1 MKMIRLQGE
10 DAPVWLRRS
19 IAGLLAGYV
28 LVSLYLLWRTAVLAP
43 FSDELNWALRWYQLQ
58 ADHRWAAYLLDP
70 HNINR
75 LLWTRLAV
83 ALDMG
88 ALGGTNAPLILSGA
102 IALAAMAAVLATEA
116 ARAAPQPLKLAVG
129 ALAAMLTL
137 MAGNVLDASTPIYV
151 TYTHAAIFA
160 VLAIVLSEG
169 APRSPIGWRRVGAL
183 ACAAAS
189 AFGSGAGLALWPV
202 MAWGAFRR
210 RDWTWLAVVL
220 VFGAAFVSF
229 YLDGQAHGAG
239 AATLPALHDP
249 RSAAILALS
258 FVTLPWTRVV
268 LDHAWIGGALFAT
281 AAVAI
286 ILVKGGPKAT
296 PSERIACGLMLFTL
310 GAAAMAGLGRSGYED
325 PHNVPLR
332 YSLLVAPLQVGLLM
346 LAAPYIGAF
355 WRERRRLTQNLVL
368 AVLVLVFAQN
378 AVMAVKVVQASDLIR
393 NLVVD
398 FHDGLRTPRMLTII
412 NPDLDAAQAIS
423 DRLTHDGYFQ
433 HELHLKPPAPAR

>member
-1 MKMIRLQGE
+1 
-10 DAPVWLRRS
+10 
-19 IAGLLAGYV
+19 
-28 LVSLYLLWRTAVLAP
+28 
-43 FSDELNWALRWYQLQ
+43 
-58 ADHRWAAYLLDP
+58 
-70 HNINR
+70 
-75 LLWTRLAV
+75 
-83 ALDMG
+83 
-88 ALGGTNAPLILSGA
+88 
-102 IALAAMAAVLATEA
+102 
-116 ARAAPQPLKLAVG
+116 
-129 ALAAMLTL
+129 
-137 MAGNVLDASTPIYV
+137 
-151 TYTHAAIFA
+151 
-160 VLAIVLSEG
+160 
-169 APRSPIGWRRVGAL
+169 
-183 ACAAAS
+183 
-189 AFGSGAGLALWPV
+189 

-355 WRERRRLTQNLVL
+355 WRERRRFTQNLVL